1 MNKQLF
7 SNYIKKF
14 QFAEIFNEL
23 GWDQN
28 KEEFPITVKDE
39 IFTLCGVADKRGF
52 AVLLCTATASSIPDK
67 NVRKKIEAE
76 VTKLFFEHLIIFID
90 NDKTQ
95 QIWQVGVKQEN
106 KPKMVSEVKWHK
118 AQDVEP
124 IFQKLDGLFFSL
136 DEEEVITIVE
146 VKQRVAENFAQNT
159 KDVTK
164 NFYTDFKTQHNVF
177 LDFIK
182 GMDDHIAVKDN
193 KSKQWYASLMLN
205 RLMFCYFIQKKGFL
219 NNDRNYLS
227 NKFKECKKQK
237 GNASFYT
244 FYRSFLLH
252 LFHDNL
258 NKPERY
264 RKKDPPIE
272 IGKIPYLNGGLFDVH
287 ELEKQFDK
295 VDISDDAFEKIFAF
309 FDKWNWH
316 LDNKVEATGKD
327 INPDVIG
334 YIFEKYI
341 NDRAAMGAYYTEE
354 DITDYIG
361 RNCIIPHLFDE
372 VKRNYSSA
380 FKTQSDLWDFLVK
393 SGDDYIYPAVKKGVP
408 KENVLFDDLPAEV
421 QKGIHHPLENKILKD
436 ATKEHLWELRQ
447 PWNQQVD
454 DDVIALPTE
463 IYRELIERRT
473 RCNNLRNKIGKGDI
487 TEINDFI
494 TYNLDSKQFVQDYL
508 EQTDD
513 DNFIRHFYTAIRK
526 ITILDPTCGS
536 GAFLFAALNIL
547 EPLYKVCIDRMNDF
561 VETGNKHYK
570 KFEEELAELE
580 QHTNEEYFIYKNI
593 ILNNLYGVDIMNEAV
608 EIAKLRLFL
617 KLVATVDVDMKAP
630 NCGLEPLP
638 DIDFNI
644 RSGNTLVGF
653 ATEAELLD
661 TIAKKEGMFAQDKL
675 DYFKEECHLT
685 SQAFS
690 RFQDAQTVG
699 NQGSEDFKEAK
710 RQLQEQLKNLNAELN
725 TYLATNYGIDATNP
739 KQKDNYSNWLNTHQP
754 FHWFAEYYGIVVE
767 NGGFD
772 VIIGNPPYVGYN
784 DQGFGYSIEE
794 SNYTT
799 FKAKNLYAYCIEKS
813 FQILKKD
820 SWFGMII
827 PLSLTFSANFTS
839 LRELFIK
846 NKGDLYLSSFDNIP
860 DRLFTGSKESENT
873 SKNNQQRITI
883 FIINN
888 DKRKNHIFSTPLLR
902 WKASERYRLFWE
914 LPYSEM
920 TAFATKKDFPKI
932 SDFNHLFLLKKLKEN
947 KSTLSSLLVN
957 NSRYSLVLPKTASYY
972 IAAYP
977 VALERSQQQKLYFK
991 DEDSL
996 DFATVILNSN
1006 IFYWY
1011 WRIYGDSF
1019 HLTKGLI
1026 GSFPIFIPSNNLY
1039 KKISKQFIDA
1049 IDTCS
1054 VYKLYRGE
1062 EIPNVNFNKSL
1073 NIILKADEWILN
1085 EIAPEYNLYP
1095 DELLWSKSNSFFKLT
1110 IPKVDMVPKGL
1121 EFLLDFNKE

>member
-164 NFYTDFKTQHNVF
+164 NFYTDFKKQHTIF

-182 GMDDHIAVKDN
+182 GMDDHIAVKNN

-227 NKFKECKKQK
+227 NKLKECKKQK
-237 GNASFYT
+237 GNASFYS

-264 RKKDPPIE
+264 RKKDSPIE

-341 NDRAAMGAYYTEE
+341 NDRAAMGAYYTKE

-361 RNCIIPHLFDE
+361 RNTIIPFLFDE
-372 VKRNYSSA
+372 VKRNYASA
-380 FKTQSDLWDFLVK
+380 FKPNSNLWDFLKK
-393 SGDDYIYPAVKKGVP
+393 SEDDYIYPAVKKGVP

-421 QKGIHHPLENKILKD
+421 QKGIHHPLENKIVTD
-436 ATKEHLWELRQ
+436 ATKQHLWQLRQ
-447 PWNQQVD
+447 PWNQQVED
-454 DDVIALPTE
+454 DEIALPTE

-547 EPLYKVCIDRMNDF
+547 EPLYKVCIDRMKDF

-580 QHTNEEYFIYKNI
+580 QHANEEYFIYKNI

-710 RQLQEQLKNLNAELN
+710 QQLQEQLKNLNAELN

-767 NGGFD
+767 RGGFE
-772 VIIGNPPYVGYN
+772 VIIGNPPYVL
-784 DQGFGYSIEE
+784 YSER
-794 SNYTT
+794 SHDYKVFNFST
-799 FKAKNLYAYCIEKS
+799 FECKNLYAYCSERA
-813 FQILKKD
+813 FILLKTQGG
-820 SWFGMII
+820 FGFII
-827 PLSLTFSANFTS
+827 PNSSISAQKMS
-839 LRELFIK
+839 SIQELFIK
-846 NKGDLYLSSFDNIP
+846 NKCSWISNYSWRPAKLFEGANMLLAIIISQNLKDEKLYSTPYYKWYAPFRDHLFENLNYNDVQSEVKIGTIPKLPHKSFKTILDKINANKKNINHYSSNNAKYPLYYFRAVLYWIKILIDIPVFREDNVDKVTGEMKKISFRNIEFRNIYASLLSSSLYFTYYINWASCQVINNRDLEFPLEIENIQ
-860 DRLFTGSKESENT
+860 DKIAKKLSKSNIELQNDYKLNSRIVNREYVARGRNFIMEKQYFYIKESKDIIDQIDTLLAQHYNFTEGELD
-873 SKNNQQRITI
+873 
-883 FIINN
+883 FIINY
-888 DKRKNHIFSTPLLR
+888 DIK
-902 WKASERYRLFWE
+902 YR
-914 LPYSEM
+914 M
-920 TAFATKKDFPKI
+920 GD
-932 SDFNHLFLLKKLKEN
+932 
-947 KSTLSSLLVN
+947 
-957 NSRYSLVLPKTASYY
+957 
-972 IAAYP
+972 
-977 VALERSQQQKLYFK
+977 ALQ
-991 DEDSL
+991 ED
-996 DFATVILNSN
+996 
-1006 IFYWY
+1006 
-1011 WRIYGDSF
+1011 
-1019 HLTKGLI
+1019 
-1026 GSFPIFIPSNNLY
+1026 
-1039 KKISKQFIDA
+1039 
-1049 IDTCS
+1049 
-1054 VYKLYRGE
+1054 
-1062 EIPNVNFNKSL
+1062 
-1073 NIILKADEWILN
+1073 
-1085 EIAPEYNLYP
+1085 
-1095 DELLWSKSNSFFKLT
+1095 
-1110 IPKVDMVPKGL
+1110 
-1121 EFLLDFNKE
+1121 